1 MAKIKKAFFCQNCGA
16 QSPKWEGK
24 CSSCGEWNTY
34 VEEIIE
40 KSSDANVSSA
50 RSSKVRSKPKAINTI
65 EQNAEI
71 RYRTSDNELNRVLG
85 GGIVPGS
92 LLLFGGEPG
101 IGKST
106 LLLQMALK
114 WSGIKVLYISGE
126 ESEQQIKMR
135 AERIGINND
144 QCFLLSETSLQHIL
158 QHLEEAN
165 ADLIVVDSIQT
176 LHSSLIESSA
186 GSISQIRECSGE
198 LMRFAKET
206 NTPVFLIGHIN
217 KEGNIAGPKVL
228 EHMVDVV
235 LQFEGDRNHM
245 YRILRSS
252 KNRFGPTNELGIYE
266 MQGDGLREV
275 PNPSEILLSN
285 RDEQLSGSAIASSL
299 EGLRPMLIEI
309 QSLVSSA
316 AYGTPQRSATGFDLR
331 RLNMLLAV
339 LEKRCGFRLA
349 TKDVFLN
356 LAGGIRVE
364 DPALDLAVV
373 SSILSSSEDI
383 PINPKICFAAEVGL
397 SGEIRPVSK
406 IDQRIQEA
414 QKLGFEQIFLSKYNL
429 KGIKQ
434 ADFNIEIFPLGKIE
448 EVFNQLFG

>member
-1 MAKIKKAFFCQNCGA
+1 LAKIKKAFFCQSCGA
-16 QSPKWEGK
+16 QSPRWEGR
-24 CSSCGEWNTY
+24 CSSCGEWNTL
-34 VEEIIE
+34 VEEVIDRGDE
-40 KSSDANVSSA
+40 QKSSIKYAAQKSA
-50 RSSKVRSKPKAINTI
+50 PIAIESIEASGEVRFKTA
-65 EQNAEI
+65 
-71 RYRTSDNELNRVLG
+71 DNELNRVLG

-92 LLLFGGEPG
+92 LILFGGEPG

-106 LLLQMALK
+106 LLLQLSLK

-135 AERIGINND
+135 ADRIGINNKVSY
-144 QCFLLSETSLQHIL
+144 LLSETSMQHIL
-158 QHLEEAN
+158 QHLERVEP
-165 ADLIVVDSIQT
+165 DVVIVDSIQT
-176 LHSSLIESSA
+176 LHTSVIESSA
-186 GSISQIRECSGE
+186 GSVSQIKECSAE
-198 LMRFAKET
+198 LMRYAKAT
-206 NTPVFLIGHIN
+206 ATPIFLIGHIN
-217 KEGNIAGPKVL
+217 KEGSIAGPKLL

-266 MQGDGLREV
+266 MQGSGLREV
-275 PNPSEILLSN
+275 KNPSELLLSN
-285 RDEQLSGSAIASSL
+285 REEQLSGSAIASSL

-339 LEKRCGFRLA
+339 LEKRCGFRLT

-356 LAGGIRVE
+356 IAGGIRVE

-373 SSILSSSEDI
+373 SAVLSSGEDI
-383 PINPKICFAAEVGL
+383 AISSKVCFAAEVGL
-397 SGEIRPVSK
+397 SGEIRPVNK
-406 IDQRIQEA
+406 IDQRIHEA
-414 QKLGFEQIFLSKYNL
+414 QKLGFDKIFLSKYNL
-429 KGIKQ
+429 KGISPK
-434 ADFNIEIFPLGKIE
+434 DFDIEIIAVGKVE
-448 EVFNQLFG
+448 EVFNQLFV